1 MCINQDMQWRIQD
14 FPDEGANPWV
24 WGKNLLFGNILLK
37 TA

>member
-24 WGKNLLFGNILLK
+24 WGKKI
-37 TA
+37 ASVSV